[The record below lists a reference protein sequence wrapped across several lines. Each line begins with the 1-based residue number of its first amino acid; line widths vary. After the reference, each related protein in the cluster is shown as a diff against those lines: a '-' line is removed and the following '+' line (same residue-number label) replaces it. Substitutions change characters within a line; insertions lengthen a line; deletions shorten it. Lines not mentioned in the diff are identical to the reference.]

1 VDDLVDDLIREI
13 REKVEKEKIVI
24 VKIVKRTS
32 ESYYNYKVSDIL
44 IFYKPKRV
52 QYEESDVRDIEIVEV
67 WIGVFQ
73 QYPLATPDILEQEF
87 KDNYVVERVRI

>member
-1 VDDLVDDLIREI
+1 MVDDLIREI